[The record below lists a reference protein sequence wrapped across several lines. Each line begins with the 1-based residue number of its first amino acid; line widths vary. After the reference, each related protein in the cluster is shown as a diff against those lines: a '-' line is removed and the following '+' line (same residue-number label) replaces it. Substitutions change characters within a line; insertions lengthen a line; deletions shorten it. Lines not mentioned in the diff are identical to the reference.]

1 MDEQRRS
8 ALDWLAKA
16 ERDYEAARRMI
27 DEPGEP
33 LLDAGVFHCQQAAE
47 KALKGWLTGRG
58 VAVTKTHDLVHLV
71 RLCAAE
77 DEGFSLLIPA
87 ADFLSPFAVE
97 FRYPGDIFEPPQE
110 EADRA
115 LRDARAILDAV
126 SDSLQ

>member
-1 MDEQRRS
+1 MS
-8 ALDWLAKA
+8 
-16 ERDYEAARRMI
+16 RMNRCSMRAFI
-27 DEPGEP
+27 I
-33 LLDAGVFHCQQAAE
+33 VN
-47 KALKGWLTGRG
+47 KGWLTGRG

-77 DEGFSLLIPA
+77 DEAFSLLIPA

-115 LRDARAILDAV
+115 LCDAREILDAV

>member
-1 MDEQRRS
+1 MDELHRS

-27 DEPGEP
+27 NDTREP
-33 LLDAGVFHCQQAAE
+33 LLDAGVYHCQQAAE
-47 KALKGWLTGRG
+47 KALKGWLTSKG

-71 RLCAAE
+71 RLCAA
-77 DEGFSLLIPA
+77 DEQTFEALISL

-110 EADRA
+110 DADRA
-115 LRDARAILDAV
+115 LLDARAILDAV
-126 SDSLQ
+126 SASLA